1 MGLGAVGR
9 IVGERRCRG
18 GQELVMLVFEASG
31 QRPTLSYVPA
41 GYESYR
47 FSCAAAMRRHF
58 LAIGDLVAD
67 DDVAAA
73 SVAALDFEAICS
85 EIEVGEP

>member
-1 MGLGAVGR
+1 MGLGAVGF
-9 IVGERRCRG
+9 IVEQRRCCG
-18 GQELVMLVFEASG
+18 GQGVVMLVFEPSG

-47 FSCAAAMRRHF
+47 FSCAVAMRRHF
-58 LAIGDLVAD
+58 LAIGDLVAA

-73 SVAALDFEAICS
+73 SVAALDFEAIRS